1 MVVLEN
7 MDAPTMEAAPNA
19 SVTSNPANVSSAS
32 EEVPINPPRNLRL
45 RVKELE
51 TRVALL
57 ESEAGNLIT
66 MVGDLSL
73 ASPTRMRSW
82 YVYLPKSLVPRMT
95 WEKKRLDASTKPHA

>member
-7 MDAPTMEAAPNA
+7 MDASTMEAAPNA
-19 SVTSNPANVSSAS
+19 SSTCNPTNVSLAS

-57 ESEAGNLIT
+57 ESEANNLIA
-66 MVGDLSL
+66 MVGGLS
-73 ASPTRMRSW
+73 ACVADTNSE
-82 YVYLPKSLVPRMT
+82 LV
-95 WEKKRLDASTKPHA
+95 LLNLSNL